1 MFSRHDCK
9 CKHCNPV
16 PMRAAGGFRTKADRF
31 LLTFPAWHVCVGLCV
46 QDLVSAVLAIEI
58 LRLKSCA
65 ARHAMLE
72 CEQALRWRYHA
83 CIYSG
88 SVNKTLGMQQQSRD
102 VASDPI
108 LSCGTSVCYFLASV
122 RAFPLATVLAAESH
136 CHYQS
141 SAASFLSLA
150 SKISPAERHLKHP
163 SHIDPVR
170 THAQES
176 TVPHIQKNPRS
187 MASLQSLTGDRLRSS
202 LRPHAGALS
211 FAEAQE
217 RSSNVLRQHGLGS
230 FHTRC
235 CRDAKVHADHNL
247 LSVKQLYAK

>member
-88 SVNKTLGMQQQSRD
+88 SVNKTLGMQQPEMWLRTRFFLVVLVSAISSRACEHSPLLRFLQLNRTVTIKVAPRRFYRLHRKYHPQS
-102 VASDPI
+102 V
-108 LSCGTSVCYFLASV
+108 T
-122 RAFPLATVLAAESH
+122 
-136 CHYQS
+136 
-141 SAASFLSLA
+141 
-150 SKISPAERHLKHP
+150 
-163 SHIDPVR
+163 
-170 THAQES
+170 
-176 TVPHIQKNPRS
+176 
-187 MASLQSLTGDRLRSS
+187 
-202 LRPHAGALS
+202 
-211 FAEAQE
+211 
-217 RSSNVLRQHGLGS
+217 
-230 FHTRC
+230 
-235 CRDAKVHADHNL
+235 
-247 LSVKQLYAK
+247 